1 MRSGSF
7 ASVASFGSRKKRG
20 RQLGKAHGGLL
31 RRCAG
36 EAMALS
42 TQFHKFGNVFFR
54 ARAQPA
60 KQGGARTRTR
70 NRVTGLNA
78 FFADYEYEHAH
89 DTLANL

>member
-1 MRSGSF
+1 MIAKHGF
-7 ASVASFGSRKKRG
+7 ATPSFGFGVARPC
-20 RQLGKAHGGLL
+20 L
-31 RRCAG
+31 AG
-36 EAMALS
+36 SLS

-60 KQGGARTRTR
+60 KQGGARTR

-78 FFADYEYEHAH
+78 FFADYDYEHEHAH